1 MEPDGTADSSLNTA
15 VEAKDFC
22 FKELGKKAAEMAEKE
37 VIQYV
42 LEETHWNRKE
52 AAKVLR
58 VSYNAL
64 RYKIRKYLLNGQ
76 KGPVSGTNDYENWE

>member
-1 MEPDGTADSSLNTA
+1 MKPDGIADFYSNTP
-15 VEAKDFC
+15 VEAEDFC
-22 FKELGKKAAEMAEKE
+22 LKELVKKAAEMAEKE
-37 VIQYV
+37 VIQFV

-64 RYKIRKYLLNGQ
+64 RYKIKKYL
-76 KGPVSGTNDYENWE
+76 